1 MRKADLDTRVAVTGA
16 GIICAIGRNK
26 EEVWSSIVASRD
38 GIAPLTR
45 FAGETFA
52 TDIAAEVK
60 SELPRAKRLSRT
72 DLLAVVAAREAIEQ
86 ANGIDRSL
94 VPRFLGSSEER
105 AVDARGTEEPD
116 EPEEPRHRPSP
127 LPLGRAI
134 VSTGTS
140 TGGLLEGEDYFF
152 RRIVRGRRRAPASK
166 VLQQPTSGPSD
177 AVARV
182 FGLGGGV
189 LSNATACAS
198 AGAAIGMAADYLRSH
213 HADVAIAGGSDAL
226 CRLTYS
232 GFNVLQAVDPQPC
245 SPFGAERKGITLGE
259 GAAYLVLERWDDA
272 VARGAVILAELC
284 GYGASC
290 DAHHQTAPIEDGRG
304 AEAAMRGAMA
314 EARLEAGAVDY
325 VNAHGT
331 GTLLNDSA
339 ETKAIIAALGSSVP
353 VSSSKSYFG
362 HTLGASGAVEA
373 VITVLALRHQLA
385 PPTLRLVRAADDCPL
400 DYIPDTAR
408 ALPMSNALS
417 NTFGFGGSNV
427 SLLFR
432 RVV

>member
-1 MRKADLDTRVAVTGA
+1 MKRPDLDTRIAVTGA
-16 GIICAIGRNK
+16 GIICSIGRNK
-26 EEVWSSIVASRD
+26 DEVWQSVLESRA
-38 GIAPLTR
+38 GIGKLTR
-45 FAGETFA
+45 FPGETFP
-52 TDIAAEVK
+52 TDIAAEVASDLDVPISK
-60 SELPRAKRLSRT
+60 RDAKRLSRT
-72 DLLAVVAAREAIEQ
+72 DLLAVVAASEAVQQ
-86 ANGIDRSL
+86 ANNG
-94 VPRFLGSSEER
+94 
-105 AVDARGTEEPD
+105 AK
-116 EPEEPRHRPSP
+116 P
-127 LPLGRAI
+127 LPLDRAI

-140 TGGLLEGEDYFF
+140 TGGLLEGEDYYFQ
-152 RRIVRGRRRAPASK
+152 RIVVGRRRAAASR

-182 FGLGGGV
+182 FKLGGGV
-189 LSNATACAS
+189 VSNATACAS

-232 GFNVLQAVDPQPC
+232 GFNVLQAVDPEPC

-272 VARGAVILAELC
+272 VARGAKIIAEFC

-290 DAHHQTAPIEDGRG
+290 DAHHPTAPAEDGRG
-304 AEAAMRGAMA
+304 AESAMRGALS
-314 EARLEAGAVDY
+314 ESGGGEVDY

-339 ETKAIIAALGSSVP
+339 ETKAIISAVGTAVP

-362 HTLGASGAVEA
+362 HTLGAAGGIEA
-373 VITVLALRHQLA
+373 VITVLSIIHQTA
-385 PPTLRLVRAADDCPL
+385 PPTLRRKLAAADCTL
-400 DYIPDTAR
+400 DYIPHTPR
-408 ALPMSNALS
+408 PMAMASALS

-427 SLLFR
+427 SLMFR
-432 RVV
+432 RV